1 MKIDGKEISSNI
13 STDLKKQ
20 IEKLKKRGITPKLA
34 IIMAGEDSNSAAYVR
49 RKEIKA
55 KEVGIETITKRFPS
69 DTSQYSLLTTIQQFN
84 KDSSIHG
91 IIVQQPLPKEIDEK
105 AVINAVAPEK
115 DIDGFRKDSKYD
127 SPIALA
133 VNKVLEYI
141 FSSNVK
147 LNKKNVHLRGGVAPA
162 AHLEG
167 ELFQWLHSQT
177 IVVIGKGNTGGKP
190 IIDFFKKIGLK
201 TNVIDTKTRDK
212 KDLLK
217 NADIIISV
225 KFSVFFFMKTDTNE
239 YCFSFNHDRRYNILF
254 AHSGDYE
261 EEKVKSIVSFYTPTP
276 GGIGP
281 INVAMLLKN
290 LVTAASN

>member
-147 LNKKNVHLRGGVAPA
+147 LNKKNDLTPRDKF
-162 AHLEG
+162 L
-167 ELFQWLHSQT
+167 QWLIKKT

-217 NADIIISV
+217 NADIIISAV
-225 KFSVFFFMKTDTNE
+225 GKKDVITPIMIKRKT
-239 YCFSFNHDRRYNILF
+239 ILIGIGL
-254 AHSGDYE
+254 HKEKDGKLYGDYE

>member
-20 IEKLKKRGITPKLA
+20 IEKLKKKGITPKLA

-217 NADIIISV
+217 NADIIISAV
-225 KFSVFFFMKTDTNE
+225 GKKDVITPIMIKRKT
-239 YCFSFNHDRRYNILF
+239 ILIGIGL
-254 AHSGDYE
+254 HKEKDGKLYGDYE

>member
-217 NADIIISV
+217 NADIIISAV
-225 KFSVFFFMKTDTNE
+225 GKKDVITPIMIKRKT
-239 YCFSFNHDRRYNILF
+239 ILIGIGL
-254 AHSGDYE
+254 HKEKDGKLYGDYE